1 MGQGKI
7 YKCEYEETATEK
19 LMNDLP
25 SKEDILKNIYD
36 NLVYLFS
43 NISIYIKWVTQK
55 FSKKT
60 ESK

>member
-7 YKCEYEETATEK
+7 YKCEYDETATEK
-19 LMNDLP
+19 FMNDIP
-25 SKEDILKNIYD
+25 SKEDILKSIYD

-60 ESK
+60 E